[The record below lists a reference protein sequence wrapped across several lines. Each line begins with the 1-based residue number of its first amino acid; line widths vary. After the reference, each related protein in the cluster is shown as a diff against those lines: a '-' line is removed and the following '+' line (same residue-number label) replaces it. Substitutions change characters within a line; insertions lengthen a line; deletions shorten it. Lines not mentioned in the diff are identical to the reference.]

1 MHRALLVLSLALP
14 SLLAAQSPPVTTAY
28 TAARLL
34 DGTGAGPIANGVVL
48 VEGDRIVAAG
58 AASAVRI
65 PSGTR
70 TVDLGDVTLMPGLID
85 MHTHLIGRQLNDPR
99 SQEQATRDY
108 PGMSAIV
115 GVANAQRT
123 LRSGF
128 TTVRNVGAERFEDIA
143 LRTAIEQGIVP
154 GPRMQTAAHSIGIT
168 GGHCDENGFKPG
180 LFDGTPEN
188 GIADGVAQAAAA
200 ARYQMKYGADV
211 LKVCATGGVL
221 SEGAQVGVDQLTT
234 EELTAIVT
242 EGAKAGRKVAAHAHG
257 TSGIKLAVRAGVA
270 SIEHGSFID
279 AEGAQLMAA
288 RGTFLVPTLM
298 AGETVELAAASGRLT
313 GFRAVKSRAAA
324 TAMRNGI
331 KTAMAA
337 GVPIAFGSDAGVGDH
352 GASAR
357 EFELLVEWG
366 GMTPLAAITTAHIHA
381 ATLLGWE
388 DRVGTLA
395 PGRYADLVAVP
406 GDPTRDISAMK
417 RPQFVLKGGVVYL
430 GPGAVH

>member
-1 MHRALLVLSLALP
+1 MLRSALLAACLALP
-14 SLLAAQSPPVTTAY
+14 AALAAQEPVTAY
-28 TAARLL
+28 RAARLL
-34 DGTGAGPIANGVVL
+34 DGTGAPPVTDGVVL
-48 VEGDRIVAAG
+48 VQGERIVAAG
-58 AASAVRI
+58 PAARVSI
-65 PSGTR
+65 PAGAR
-70 TVDLGDVTLMPGLID
+70 TVNLGDVTLMPGLID
-85 MHTHLIGRQLNDPR
+85 LHTHLIGRQLNDPR

-123 LRSGF
+123 LLSGF
-128 TTVRNVGAERFEDIA
+128 TTVRNLGAERFEDIA
-143 LRTAIEQGIVP
+143 LRAAIEQGIVP

-180 LFDGTPEN
+180 LFDGTPAD
-188 GIADGVAQAAAA
+188 GIADGVAQATAA

-234 EELTAIVT
+234 DELTAIVT

-279 AEGAQLMAA
+279 AEGARLMAE
-288 RGTFLVPTLM
+288 RGTYLVPTLM

-313 GFRAVKSRAAA
+313 GLRAAKARAAA
-324 TAMRNGI
+324 RAMRDGI
-331 KTAMAA
+331 KTAIAN

-366 GMTPLAAITTAHIHA
+366 GMTPLAALTTAHSNA
-381 ATLLGWE
+381 AKLLGWE
-388 DRVGTLA
+388 DRVGTLQA
-395 PGRYADLVAVP
+395 GRYADLVAVA
-406 GDPTRDISAMK
+406 GDPTKDLRVMRA
-417 RPQFVLKGGVVYL
+417 PQFVMKGGSVVL
-430 GPGAVH
+430 RTEAVR